1 MFELRHTVRQVL
13 PDDAARLIAA
23 GRRVVDVREGW
34 EYDAGHLA
42 GALHV
47 PLVEVGERLSEIS
60 AAASWIV
67 VCRSGNR
74 SARAAA
80 LLASQGRDVV
90 NLQGGL
96 TSWHERG
103 YPLVDVH
110 GRAGIVV

>member
-1 MFELRHTVRQVL
+1 MFDVRHSAREVP
-13 PDDAARLIAA
+13 PDDAYELIAG
-23 GRRVVDVREGW
+23 GRRVVDVREAW
-34 EYDAGHLA
+34 EYDAGHVA
-42 GALHV
+42 GALHIA
-47 PLVEVGERLSEIS
+47 LSELS
-60 AAASWIV
+60 ERMADVPAEERWIA

-96 TSWHERG
+96 TRWHGHG

-110 GRAGIVV
+110 GGAGTVV